1 VRPVRIRK
9 NPIDPACS
17 SLTHLG
23 AIMSRVA
30 DFRSYDVE
38 LAASDSHTQFKRGGA
53 AIQSQETVL
62 ASASRLQAR
71 LDRTCLE
78 QPFRSMHVGRQLL
91 LQLVSH
97 APDSAAEI
105 ESWESL
111 LE

>member
-38 LAASDSHTQFKRGGA
+38 LAASDSHTQSREVARQFKARRQSWHQLRGFKLDWIVRVWSSRFGA
-53 AIQSQETVL
+53 CMWADNYSCN
-62 ASASRLQAR
+62 SSRMLQIA
-71 LDRTCLE
+71 
-78 QPFRSMHVGRQLL
+78 QQKS
-91 LQLVSH
+91 SH
-97 APDSAAEI
+97 GKVC
-105 ESWESL
+105 
-111 LE
+111 